1 MNSRKVS
8 MITTSYDLVRMKYGK
23 EIRSPIKWS
32 ATPLITLTCNTTKYA
47 TTTHALPV
55 MRNLTSYVTG
65 EQPHQQGHERL
76 CNDGS
81 DCHTHAMPLQSR
93 SRYGCVGGPYP

>member
-32 ATPLITLTCNTTKYA
+32 ATPPITLTCNTTKYA

-55 MRNLTSYVTG
+55 MRNLTS
-65 EQPHQQGHERL
+65 
-76 CNDGS
+76 
-81 DCHTHAMPLQSR
+81 
-93 SRYGCVGGPYP
+93 